1 MRRRRRLRPGR
12 NRRNEVYAGAG
23 GSIILIKKAPSPD
36 TRRSSRENFLTFRSD
51 VSGARGALFF
61 NRKSGLAWLAVA
73 LVLCAGCQRAHD
85 PNTVASVNGKPITR
99 AEVDT
104 VFQSNLGDS
113 KQQPSKVQAEIMRL
127 NILRQLIDE
136 EILMQR
142 AAKQNL
148 VATDDE
154 VSERLNELKAPFT
167 PDEFQKRLDSQHLTL
182 DDLKREIRRDRTE
195 QKLFNK
201 EITSRINITDGDI
214 SSFYNEHKTEFD
226 LPEEGYH
233 LAQIIV
239 TSTPMPAQ
247 QVGNLQNSKAMN
259 DAEAKRKIEMLHNRL
274 ESGEDFG
281 ALAMNFSERPDN
293 SGNGGDMGFIRESQL
308 RSDPMVYAAVSKLKP
323 GQITAVLP
331 FYSSPNSKQPSGYA
345 IYKLLD
351 REEAGQRQLN
361 DPRVQQAIRQ
371 QLRDSR
377 ESLLKN
383 AYLEMLRD
391 QARVVNYYAEEVF
404 KSGAQ

>member
-1 MRRRRRLRPGR
+1 MP
-12 NRRNEVYAGAG
+12 
-23 GSIILIKKAPSPD
+23 
-36 TRRSSRENFLTFRSD
+36 
-51 VSGARGALFF
+51 GARSALFF
-61 NRKSGLAWLAVA
+61 NSTSKVIWLGLAL
-73 LVLCAGCQRAHD
+73 LLCAGCQRAHD
-85 PNTVASVNGKPITR
+85 ANTVATVNGKPILRSDVETIY
-99 AEVDT
+99 
-104 VFQSNLGDS
+104 QSNLGDS
-113 KQQPSKVQAEIMRL
+113 HQEPSKIQAAIMRL
-127 NILRQLIDE
+127 NIVRQLIDE

-142 AAKQNL
+142 AEKQNL

-182 DDLKREIRRDRTE
+182 ADLKREIRRDRTE

-201 EITSRINITDGDI
+201 EITSRINITDADI
-214 SSFYNEHKTEFD
+214 TNFYNEHKSEFD
-226 LPEEGYH
+226 LPEENYH
-233 LAQIIV
+233 LAQIMV
-239 TSTPMPAQ
+239 TATPMPPQ
-247 QVGNLQNSKAMN
+247 QVGNLQNSKAMT

-281 ALAMNFSERPDN
+281 ALAMNFSERPDTA
-293 SGNGGDMGFIRESQL
+293 GNGGDMGFVSESQL
-308 RSDPMVYAAVSKLKP
+308 RSDPMVYAAVSKLQP
-323 GQITAVLP
+323 GQITDVLP
-331 FYSSPNSKQPSGYA
+331 FYSSPNSKQPAGYA

-351 REEAGQRQLN
+351 KEAAGQRQLN

-377 ESLLKN
+377 EQLLKN

-404 KSGAQ
+404 RDGAQ

>member
-1 MRRRRRLRPGR
+1 
-12 NRRNEVYAGAG
+12 
-23 GSIILIKKAPSPD
+23 
-36 TRRSSRENFLTFRSD
+36 LTFRSE
-51 VSGARGALFF
+51 VSGARGALFS
-61 NRKSGLAWLAVA
+61 NRKSGLAWLAIA
-73 LVLCAGCQRAHD
+73 LALCAGCQRAHD
-85 PNTVASVNGKPITR
+85 PNTVASVNGKPIQR
-99 AEVDT
+99 AEVET
-104 VFQSNLGDS
+104 IFQSNLGDS
-113 KQQPSKVQAEIMRL
+113 HQQPSKVQAEIMRL
-127 NILRQLIDE
+127 NIVRQLIDE

-201 EITSRINITDGDI
+201 EITSRINITDADI
-214 SSFYNEHKTEFD
+214 TNFYNEHKAEFD
-226 LPEEGYH
+226 LPEENYH
-233 LAQIIV
+233 LAQIMV
-239 TSTPMPAQ
+239 TDQPMPAQ

-293 SGNGGDMGFIRESQL
+293 SGNGGDMGFVSESQL
-308 RSDPMVYAAVSKLKP
+308 RSDPNVYAAVSKLKP
-323 GQITAVLP
+323 GQITDVLP
-331 FYSSPNSKQPSGYA
+331 FYSSPNSKVPAGYA

-351 REEAGQRQLN
+351 RESAGQRQLN

-371 QLRDSR
+371 QLRESR
-377 ESLLKN
+377 EQLLKN

-391 QARVVNYYAEEVF
+391 QARVENYYAEEVF
-404 KSGAQ
+404 KNGAQ